1 MKMAPVRNA
10 MVLELFRDVMCV
22 GMKAGNDATVAA
34 DQVMMEKA
42 RLAVKDA
49 IQRGKFPVITAK
61 VLVRNMLVNAFAVM
75 VAVKPLSRN
84 VIIVKVERQL
94 QKFRYW
100 GYVFYVK
107 DAVG

>member
-1 MKMAPVRNA
+1 MAPVRNA

-61 VLVRNMLVNAFAVM
+61 VLVRNMLVNASAVM
-75 VAVKPLSRN
+75 VVAKQHSKSVTTARAENL
-84 VIIVKVERQL
+84 L
-94 QKFRYW
+94 QKFRS
-100 GYVFYVK
+100 
-107 DAVG
+107 